1 MSLGTLFLLVVAA
14 VTIALIAKRL
24 DQPYP
29 IALVVG
35 GLLIAMI
42 PGIPRWQLNPD
53 LVFELLLPPIL
64 AEAAYFTSWRD
75 FWRWRR
81 AILMLAFG
89 LVVATSAAVAAFCV
103 HFIPGMPWA
112 AGFVL
117 GAIVAPPDA
126 AAATSILRKLQLPRR
141 IVQVI
146 EGESLVNDA
155 AALTV
160 FRFAVA
166 AVVSGTFSL
175 TQAALT
181 FVWLSVG
188 GVAIGFAVVLLY
200 LKLYPKLKDPEV
212 EIISTFLVSY
222 ASFGIAEAMHASGVL
237 AVVTTG
243 IILGCSA
250 SDVFSATT
258 RIRAVAV
265 WQTLIFLVNVV
276 IFILIGLQM
285 PTVLEGLRSYR
296 DADLLF
302 WCVGVSV
309 LVIVVRLTWV
319 FPGAYIPR
327 WLSARIRE
335 VEPNPTWKGVVLV
348 GWTGL
353 RGIVS
358 LAAALSLPQ
367 TTNAGEP
374 FPYRDLILLLTFAV
388 ILATLLL
395 QGLTLRPLINA
406 LKLPTDRSSEGEQ
419 LQARLIA
426 VEHALERLAEMENA
440 GAAPETVLL
449 RVRGYFEDRLAGLR
463 AELEHEL
470 GVDTRPQPEQFQTI
484 AEQRIW
490 WELARTERET
500 ILRLRRERKIGDEA
514 MRDIERDIDLLEARI
529 VPGGEKGGLISV

>member
-1 MSLGTLFLLVVAA
+1 MSLGTVFLLVVAA
-14 VTIALIAKRL
+14 VTIALVAKRL

-35 GLLIAMI
+35 GLLIALI
-42 PGIPRWQLNPD
+42 PNVPRWQLSPE
-53 LVFELLLPPIL
+53 LVFEVMLPPIL

-81 AILMLAFG
+81 AIFLLAFG

-112 AGFVL
+112 VGFVL

-126 AAATSILRKLQLPRR
+126 AAATAILRKLPLPKR
-141 IVQVI
+141 IVQIV

-155 AALTV
+155 AALTI

-166 AVVSGTFSL
+166 AVVSGAFSFR
-175 TQAALT
+175 QAALA
-181 FVWLSVG
+181 FLWVSLG
-188 GVAIGFAVVLLY
+188 GVAIGFAVVWVY
-200 LKLYPKLKDPEV
+200 LKLYPKVKDPDI
-212 EIISTFLVSY
+212 EIISTFLVTY
-222 ASFGIAEAMHASGVL
+222 ASFGLAETAHASGVL

-250 SDVFSATT
+250 SDVFSATM

-265 WQTLIFLVNVV
+265 WQTVIFLINAVV
-276 IFILIGLQM
+276 FILIGLQM
-285 PTVLEGLRSYR
+285 PLVLEALRGYR
-296 DADLLF
+296 DRDLLF
-302 WCVGVSV
+302 WCAGLSL
-309 LVIVVRLTWV
+309 LVIVVRFAWV
-319 FPGAYIPR
+319 FPGAYLPR
-327 WLSARIRE
+327 LLSARIRE
-335 VEPNPTWKGVVLV
+335 NEPDPTWRGVTLV
-348 GWTGL
+348 SWTGL

-367 TTNAGEP
+367 TTNSGAP
-374 FPYRDLILLLTFAV
+374 FPFRELILLLTFAV

-395 QGLTLRPLINA
+395 QGLTLRPLILA
-406 LKLPTDRSSEGEQ
+406 LKLPADRSSESEQ
-419 LQARLIA
+419 LAARVFA
-426 VEHALERLAEMENA
+426 AERALARLAEIEGA
-440 GAAPETVLL
+440 GGIPATVLD

-463 AELEHEL
+463 AELEREL
-470 GVDTRPQPEQFQTI
+470 GAELPTQPEQFQTI

-490 WELARTERET
+490 WELARVERSA
-500 ILRLRRERKIGDEA
+500 ILQLRREQKIGDEA

-529 VPGGEKGGLISV
+529 VPGGSKGGAIPA